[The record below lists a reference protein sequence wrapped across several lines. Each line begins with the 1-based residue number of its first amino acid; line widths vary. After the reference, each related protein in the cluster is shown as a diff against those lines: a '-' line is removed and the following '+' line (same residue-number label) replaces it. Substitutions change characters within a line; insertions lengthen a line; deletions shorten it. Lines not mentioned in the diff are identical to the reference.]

1 MADEVS
7 RQYPNHVPALIVHS
21 GTAGTAQTRR
31 VTSQNT
37 AGAVDVHIAGGTVS
51 ASATTANAINTFGT
65 TGTIA
70 DGVTGT
76 IIDYVTPANFKLKGF
91 VASGEG
97 QGFYYLEIGAGT
109 TKYVYRTSV
118 ADKNAQVILSNPE
131 AIASSTNLFLKVDN
145 ENGNSV
151 NYQGVIIG
159 E

>member
-7 RQYPNHVPALIVHS
+7 RQDPNHVPALIVHS

-109 TKYVYRTSV
+109 TKYVYRPPSTIGNRTCCTKSI
-118 ADKNAQVILSNPE
+118 DGI
-131 AIASSTNLFLKVDN
+131 SSC
-145 ENGNSV
+145 
-151 NYQGVIIG
+151 
-159 E
+159 